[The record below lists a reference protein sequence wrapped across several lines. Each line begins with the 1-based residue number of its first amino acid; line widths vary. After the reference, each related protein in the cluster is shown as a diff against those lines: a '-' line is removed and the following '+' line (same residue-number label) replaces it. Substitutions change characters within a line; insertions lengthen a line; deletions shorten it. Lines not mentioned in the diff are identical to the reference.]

1 MVMLL
6 VYGILQQNRS
16 FEVKLLSVAS
26 VIAALAF
33 LVTIF
38 VSMDA
43 FALIV
48 TSLLIHT
55 SFLGIEIPRLRLI
68 LINTASH

>member
-6 VYGILQQNRS
+6 VYGIVQQNRR
-16 FEVKLLSVAS
+16 FGVRLLSVAS
-26 VIAALAF
+26 VTATLAF

-38 VSMDA
+38 VSMAA
-43 FALIV
+43 FVSIV

>member
-43 FALIV
+43 FVLIV
-48 TSLLIHT
+48 ISLLIHT
-55 SFLGIEIPRLRLI
+55 SFIGIEIPRLRLI

>member
-1 MVMLL
+1 MLL

-38 VSMDA
+38 VSMVA
-43 FALIV
+43 FALIF
-48 TSLLIHT
+48 TSLLIQT

-68 LINTASH
+68 LINTASHY

>member
-6 VYGILQQNRS
+6 VYGIVRQNRS
-16 FEVKLLSVAS
+16 SGVRLLSVAS
-26 VIAALAF
+26 VTAALAF

-55 SFLGIEIPRLRLI
+55 SFLGTRVPRLRLI